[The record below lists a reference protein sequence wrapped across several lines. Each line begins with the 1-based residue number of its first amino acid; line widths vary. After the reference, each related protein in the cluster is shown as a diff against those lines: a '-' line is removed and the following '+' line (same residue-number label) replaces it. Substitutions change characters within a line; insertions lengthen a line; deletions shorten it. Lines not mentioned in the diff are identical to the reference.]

1 MRGPAHAC
9 QSSESR
15 SSFPAQS
22 ERGGG
27 GFRQQKKM
35 KKVPAKANLDPNVCK
50 GHTPGMPTGDESDD
64 EGRGH

>member
-15 SSFPAQS
+15 SSFP
-22 ERGGG
+22 
-27 GFRQQKKM
+27 
-35 KKVPAKANLDPNVCK
+35 
-50 GHTPGMPTGDESDD
+50 GMPTGDESDD